1 MSVGSNT
8 LISGVNRLTGQS
20 LAGLSVGEVKDRF
33 GDALSIPEYATAT
46 INGIA
51 VSDDQV
57 IVNGEE
63 LVFAKPLGQKG

>member
-1 MSVGSNT
+1 MSTGSNV
-8 LISGVNRLTGQS
+8 LVSGVSRLTGQS
-20 LAGLSVGEVKDRF
+20 LAGLSVGEVRERF
-33 GDALSIPEYATAT
+33 AAALSIPAGATAT

-51 VSDDQV
+51 VSDSQK